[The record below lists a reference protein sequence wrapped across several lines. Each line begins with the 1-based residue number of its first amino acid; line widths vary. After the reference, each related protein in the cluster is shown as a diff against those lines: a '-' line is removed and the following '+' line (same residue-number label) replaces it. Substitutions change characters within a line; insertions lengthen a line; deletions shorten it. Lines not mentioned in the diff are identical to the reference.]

1 MENREIWIKDDIL
14 FYKDHVSIE
23 EASIQ
28 LMKYVY
34 VQVLGNVPFLFI
46 FSSRQHYISTHLNGF
61 DEVYKILSNQ
71 FHFDDDIFFA
81 VCKARK
87 EDEKIKIWSKK
98 IPQNYQLLDEY
109 LNDGDFGYE
118 VYTEPKEMVSWDTTY
133 EELEA
138 SGLVESYWTDF
149 DFKYLRFK
157 FPVRVQNILIDQLEI
172 YVNNALPDRP
182 LQEYFVSL
190 YDDTNTDKS
199 YKELRNLWIDDDI
212 EIDQYGY
219 ERNDQCNLQFI
230 LAKGI
235 EASICYTYD
244 DESGYDDGSTSLHFY
259 NTRTYDHFLDNEAYE
274 EQMEI
279 SAILPLHKKLDINI
293 SHLDNNNIKHIP
305 AKVGDLL
312 KGKSGIWV
320 DRPNKKIGFVG
331 TDTTLILD
339 GDAIDYF
346 TFQNIL
352 PAKGPG
358 YADFMVHLKTGNYLY
373 VFTEDTYYFD
383 QFEKELQQLTH
394 KKVSIPEPYYNC

>member
-1 MENREIWIKDDIL
+1 MSKKDIWIEEDTL
-14 FYKDHVSIE
+14 YYTDHQSINT
-23 EASIQ
+23 AN
-28 LMKYVY
+28 LKVLKYAY
-34 VQVLGNVPFLFI
+34 VQILAEVPFLFL
-46 FSSRQHYISTHLNGF
+46 FADHQHYISTAQSGF
-61 DEVYKILSNQ
+61 GEVYQQLTDR
-71 FHFDDDIFFA
+71 FHFDDEMFFA
-81 VCKARK
+81 VCKACA
-87 EDEKIKIWSKK
+87 EDAKVKIWTKRMPK
-98 IPQNYQLLDEY
+98 NYQILDGNPSDE
-109 LNDGDFGYE
+109 DFGYE
-118 VYTEPKEMVSWDTTY
+118 VQSEPKQLISWDTTY
-133 EELEA
+133 EQLEA
-138 SGLVESYWTDF
+138 SGLVESYWSDF

-212 EIDQYGY
+212 DIDQYGY
-219 ERNDQCNLQFI
+219 ERNDQCNLRFI

-279 SAILPLHKKLDINI
+279 SAILPLRKKLEINI

-305 AKVGDLL
+305 AKVKDVF

-320 DRPNKKIGFVG
+320 DHVNKKIGFAG
-331 TDTTLILD
+331 IGRSLILD
-339 GDAIDYF
+339 GDAIDDF

-358 YADFMVHLKTGNYLY
+358 YADFMVHLQTGNYLY
-373 VFTEDTYYFD
+373 AFAEDTYYFD
-383 QFEKELQQLTH
+383 QFEKELQQLTY